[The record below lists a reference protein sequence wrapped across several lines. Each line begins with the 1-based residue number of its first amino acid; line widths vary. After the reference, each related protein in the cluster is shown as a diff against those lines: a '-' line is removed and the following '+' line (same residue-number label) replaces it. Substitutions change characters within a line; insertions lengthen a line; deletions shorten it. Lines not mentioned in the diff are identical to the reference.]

1 MPARLHGGC
10 VSAVV
15 FRMMHGAIVIISG
28 TNRPGSMCLRV
39 SKEIERLYVEEK
51 IPATVLDLVDLPA
64 EIFSP
69 AVAYGKK
76 PAEFYAIQDQII
88 AAAGLHVVTPEYHG
102 SFAGVLKYFFDMLD
116 ARKCFDEKPIALVGE
131 ATGMWGGLRAVEQ
144 LQMILS
150 YCRAHMY
157 RDRVMMPRV
166 ADSFADGALADEQM
180 EKRLRA
186 QVVGFA
192 RYAGLLVKK

>member
-1 MPARLHGGC
+1 M
-10 VSAVV
+10 S
-15 FRMMHGAIVIISG
+15 HGAIVIISG
-28 TNRPGSMCLRV
+28 TNRPGSMCLTV
-39 SKEIERLYVEEK
+39 SKAIERLYVEEK
-51 IPATVLDLVDLPA
+51 IPATVLDLVNLPL

-69 AVAYGKK
+69 AVAYGNK
-76 PAEFYAIQDQII
+76 PAAFYAIQDQMV

-131 ATGMWGGLRAVEQ
+131 ASGMWGGLRAVEQ
-144 LQMILS
+144 LQLILS
-150 YCRAHMY
+150 YCRAHIY
-157 RDRVMMPRV
+157 RDRVMMPQV
-166 ADSFADGALADEQM
+166 DEYFAPDGTLQNEQM
-180 EKRLRA
+180 RNRLRA